1 MIKDSLTALKIKVGI
16 SCSEWSKLSTV
27 PEATIRKILSGETP
41 DPRFDTIFKLVS
53 SVGGS
58 VDDVVGAK
66 KEAEIENKAV
76 LTLKETFEARIEAL
90 NDRIEALRE
99 RNEDTKKYAA
109 SLARDKAILAI
120 VVAALML
127 VIVGLLVFD
136 IALGAHGWVQ
146 Y

>member
-1 MIKDSLTALKIKVGI
+1 MIKTGLNALKNKVKI
-16 SCSEWSKLSTV
+16 SCAEWSKVSGV

-58 VDDVVGAK
+58 VDDVVGGK
-66 KEAEIENKAV
+66 KEAEIENQAV
-76 LTLKETFEARIEAL
+76 LVLKETYEARIAAL

-109 SLARDKAILAI
+109 SLNRDKTILAI
-120 VVAALML
+120 MVAALTL

-136 IALGAHGWVQ
+136 ISLGSHGLVQ

>member
-1 MIKDSLTALKIKVGI
+1 MIKTGLNALKTKAGI
-16 SCSEWSKLSTV
+16 TCAEWSNLSGI
-27 PEATIRKILSGETP
+27 PEGTIRKILSGDTA
-41 DPRFDTIFKLVS
+41 DPRLETVLKLVA

-58 VDDVVGAK
+58 MDDLAGSK
-66 KEAEIENKAV
+66 KEAEIENNAV
-76 LTLKETFEARIEAL
+76 LVLKDTYEARIEAL

-99 RNEDTKKYAA
+99 RNEDTKKYAE
-109 SLARDKAILAI
+109 SLHRDKNILAI

-136 IALGAHGWVQ
+136 IALDTHGWVQ